1 MDRDAIELSDAYEI
15 LGIDPVSQEVVETSD
30 SINIFLGR
38 IHQESLTL
46 AKAIILALE
55 STSYNVNIVLVD
67 IRNLGRYAFDGQKFH
82 ICRYP
87 DRFHYV
93 QFRKIGNAV
102 TSGDSFGFQEYVE
115 DKFLTG
121 IILRMNGIKV
131 PGELVFKGRHNK
143 AGIHKESLKQADR
156 LFGSNQF
163 IVLKPSVGECGNGVQ
178 MLSRDDI
185 KTDFYDKHI
194 RGKDT
199 ILLQEK
205 IDSYPI
211 VIDGIR
217 KDWNLRV
224 LVTFDFE
231 TKKYIVVGMIGRIGD
246 DGKPINIS
254 KSAEYISF
262 EEISKLAGWTEKQCK
277 QIEQDI
283 IDITIKSVTV
293 IVDRVSDNETN
304 FDLLANH
311 QTLAGVDIIVNKSLE
326 PIVIEVNSANSGG
339 LYKLMKYKGIEAIT
353 PIAHSIILKSFIA
366 QQYIEKEDKKV

>member
-30 SINIFLGR
+30 SINIFLWR

-67 IRNLGRYAFDGQKFH
+67 IRNLWRYAFDWQKFH

-93 QFRKIGNAV
+93 QFRKIWNAV
-102 TSGDSFGFQEYVE
+102 TSWDSFWFQEYVE
-115 DKFLTG
+115 DKFLTW

-131 PGELVFKGRHNK
+131 PWELVFKWRHNK
-143 AGIHKESLKQADR
+143 AWIHKESLKQADR
-156 LFGSNQF
+156 LFWSNQF
-163 IVLKPSVGECGNGVQ
+163 IVLKPSVWECWNGVQ

-194 RGKDT
+194 RWKDT

-231 TKKYIVVGMIGRIGD
+231 TKKYIVVWMIWRIGD
-246 DGKPINIS
+246 DWKPINIS

-311 QTLAGVDIIVNKSLE
+311 QTLAWVDIIVNKSLE
-326 PIVIEVNSANSGG
+326 PIVIEVNSANSGW
-339 LYKLMKYKGIEAIT
+339 LYKLMKYKWIEAIT